1 LEILFFNFNE
11 LVAQVTAA
19 FEVQF
24 TTEAAE
30 ELPNY
35 EKTNVR
41 VVCGCSVDA
50 DRSVDCSQHRF
61 VA

>member
-1 LEILFFNFNE
+1 
-11 LVAQVTAA
+11 VRAA

-24 TTEAAE
+24 TIEAAE

-35 EKTNVR
+35 EKTNVP
-41 VVCGCSVDA
+41 VVCGCRVDA
-50 DRSVDCSQHRF
+50 DGSVDYSQRRF